1 MNFTEVIRLLRELM
15 KLGLPLLVSMGAIVG
30 LGVTD
35 TIMAGLASTRDLAAL
50 AVGSAILLIPMMLL
64 IGLLSIVA
72 PRISWHLGRA
82 RSDAIVQDCWQA
94 MWMGGAVGGLCALLL
109 LFLLP
114 LISLLGLETAVEEV
128 TRRYLLIVV
137 LMLPVFG
144 VSLGVRNA
152 IDGLGYPV
160 LNMWVSIGGLLLNAL
175 LDYLFVFGKYGFPAL
190 GAVGCAVATVG
201 VVMLQLAVP
210 VVFCFVHRSLK
221 PFQLLRHGQWPKWSV
236 LKTLLWL
243 GMPAAFAVTLEESF
257 FTSTS
262 LLVAPLGTIPL
273 AAHQVVLNI
282 AMLSLI
288 IPMALGQAAA
298 ILVGNSLGMA
308 NPVKASQQ
316 SRFFLLLL
324 VVMLLAC
331 CVLMLTGRV
340 TLMRLFTRDDAV
352 VAIGLGLLTIVAFQL
367 IVDGVQMG
375 CNVTLKGYQDTLVPA
390 MFQMFAY
397 WGVGFP
403 LAYLLTR
410 TQWLGQGGVER
421 VWYALFVGLSVAA
434 VLGVWR
440 LMIVSERFNK
450 GTMKL
455 DH

>member
-1 MNFTEVIRLLRELM
+1 
-15 KLGLPLLVSMGAIVG
+15 
-30 LGVTD
+30 
-35 TIMAGLASTRDLAAL
+35 
-50 AVGSAILLIPMMLL
+50 
-64 IGLLSIVA
+64 
-72 PRISWHLGRA
+72 
-82 RSDAIVQDCWQA
+82 
-94 MWMGGAVGGLCALLL
+94 
-109 LFLLP
+109 
-114 LISLLGLETAVEEV
+114 
-128 TRRYLLIVV
+128 
-137 LMLPVFG
+137 
-144 VSLGVRNA
+144 
-152 IDGLGYPV
+152 
-160 LNMWVSIGGLLLNAL
+160 
-175 LDYLFVFGKYGFPAL
+175 
-190 GAVGCAVATVG
+190 
-201 VVMLQLAVP
+201 
-210 VVFCFVHRSLK
+210 
-221 PFQLLRHGQWPKWSV
+221 
-236 LKTLLWL
+236 
-243 GMPAAFAVTLEESF
+243 
-257 FTSTS
+257 
-262 LLVAPLGTIPL
+262 
-273 AAHQVVLNI
+273 
-282 AMLSLI
+282 
-288 IPMALGQAAA
+288 
-298 ILVGNSLGMA
+298 MA